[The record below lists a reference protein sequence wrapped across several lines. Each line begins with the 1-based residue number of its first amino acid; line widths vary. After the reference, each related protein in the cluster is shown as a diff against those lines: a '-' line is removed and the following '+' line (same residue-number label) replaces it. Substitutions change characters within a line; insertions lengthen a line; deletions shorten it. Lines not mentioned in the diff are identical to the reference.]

1 MCHTLERILQ
11 EDISRDI
18 AGART
23 LLEHALQLDPRDIDC
38 RTYYASLLHE
48 RCSESKLAQRQ
59 FETEVDLDPEN
70 VKLLC
75 KYGSFLEEQPS
86 ADAQA
91 SATQNPRP

>member
-1 MCHTLERILQ
+1 M
-11 EDISRDI
+11 
-18 AGART
+18 
-23 LLEHALQLDPRDIDC
+23 EHALQLDPLDIDC

-59 FETEVDLDPEN
+59 FETTVELDPGN

-86 ADAQA
+86 TDAHA
-91 SATQNPRP
+91 SAALDPRP